1 MISRKITLGT
11 YSNIAVEEI
20 AEHYNLSVNDYV
32 NLVLKNC
39 IIKELKRRK
48 VNFKKIN
55 SQIVLER
62 LMLEID
68 SLEKRTNRS

>member
-1 MISRKITLGT
+1 MINQKITLGT

>member
-1 MISRKITLGT
+1 MISQKLTLGT
-11 YSNIAVEEI
+11 YSAIAVEEI

-55 SQIVLER
+55 SQIVLKR

>member
-1 MISRKITLGT
+1 MISQKITLGT

>member
-1 MISRKITLGT
+1 MISQKITLGT
-11 YSNIAVEEI
+11 YSTIAIEEI
-20 AEHYNLSVNDYV
+20 AEYYNLSVNDYV

-68 SLEKRTNRS
+68 NLEKRTNRS

>member
-1 MISRKITLGT
+1 MISQKITLGT
-11 YSNIAVEEI
+11 YSTIAIEEI
-20 AEHYNLSVNDYV
+20 AEYYNLSVNDYV

>member
-1 MISRKITLGT
+1 MISQKITLGT
-11 YSNIAVEEI
+11 YSTIVIEEI
-20 AEHYNLSVNDYV
+20 AEHYNLSINDYV

-62 LMLEID
+62 LLLEID

>member
-1 MISRKITLGT
+1 MISQKITLGT
-11 YSNIAVEEI
+11 YSTIAIEEI
-20 AEHYNLSVNDYV
+20 AERYNLSINDYV

-39 IIKELKRRK
+39 IIKEFKRRK

>member
-1 MISRKITLGT
+1 MISQKITLGT
-11 YSNIAVEEI
+11 YSTIAVEEI
-20 AEHYNLSVNDYV
+20 AEHYNLSINDYV

-68 SLEKRTNRS
+68 NLEKRTNRS

>member
-1 MISRKITLGT
+1 MISQKITLGT
-11 YSNIAVEEI
+11 YSTIAIEEI
-20 AEHYNLSVNDYV
+20 AEYYNLSINDYV